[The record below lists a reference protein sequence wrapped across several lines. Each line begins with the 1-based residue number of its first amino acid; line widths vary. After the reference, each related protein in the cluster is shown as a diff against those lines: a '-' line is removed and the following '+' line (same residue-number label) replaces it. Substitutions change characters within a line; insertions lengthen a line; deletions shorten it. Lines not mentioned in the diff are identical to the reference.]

1 MILGVIPA
9 RYAST
14 RFPAKPLAD
23 LGGKSM
29 IRRVYEQVKKSKHIM
44 DVVVATDHPEIYN
57 HVKQFGGNV
66 CMTKESHVSGTDR
79 CYEALALQQ
88 KEFAYVINIQGDE
101 PFIQPEQIDLL
112 AGLLDGKTEIATL
125 VKKIE
130 EQEQLFNS
138 NVVKAVVAENR
149 TALYFSRSPIPH
161 VRNAQESEWLSKNT
175 FYKHIG
181 MYAYRSDILKQLTGL
196 PISSLEK
203 AESLEQLRWLENGFK
218 ISVVETQTETIG
230 IDTPLDL
237 EKALA
242 HLKSIN

>member
-29 IRRVYEQVKKSKHIM
+29 IQRVFEQVKKSRLIS
-44 DVVVATDHPEIYN
+44 DIVVATDHNDIFN
-57 HVKQFGGNV
+57 HVKKFGGNA
-66 CMTKESHVSGTDR
+66 CMTKENHVSGTDR
-79 CYEALALQQ
+79 CYETLTLQQ
-88 KEFAYVINIQGDE
+88 KEFKYVINIQGDE

-112 AGLLDGKTEIATL
+112 ANLLDGKTEIATL

-130 EQEQLFNS
+130 DQEQVFNP
-138 NVVKAVVAENR
+138 NVVKAVVSKSGS
-149 TALYFSRSPIPH
+149 ALYFSRSPIPH
-161 VRNAQESEWLSKNT
+161 IRNTKESEWLNGNT

-181 MYAYRSDILKQLTGL
+181 MYAYRADILKQLTAL
-196 PISSLEK
+196 PVSSLEK

-218 ISVVETQTETIG
+218 ISVAETKTETIG
-230 IDTPLDL
+230 IDTPEDL
-237 EKALA
+237 QKALSY
-242 HLKSIN
+242 LKTIN

>member
-29 IRRVYEQVKKSKHIM
+29 IQRVYEQVKKSKHVAE
-44 DVVVATDHPEIYN
+44 VVVATDHDEIFQ
-57 HVKQFGGNV
+57 HVKKFGGSV
-66 CMTKESHVSGTDR
+66 CMTKESHPSGTDR
-79 CYEALALQQ
+79 CFEALTLQQ
-88 KEFAYVINIQGDE
+88 KEFSYVINIQGDE

-112 AGLLDGKTEIATL
+112 AKLLDGNVEIATL

-130 EQEQLFNS
+130 DQEQLFNP
-138 NVVKAVVAENR
+138 NVVKTVVSKDKS
-149 TALYFSRSPIPH
+149 ALYFSRSPVPH
-161 VRNAQESEWLSKNT
+161 IRNAQENEWLSKHT

-181 MYAYRSDILKQLTGL
+181 MYAYRRDILKQLTSL

-218 ISVVETQTETIG
+218 ISIAETKTETIG
-230 IDTPLDL
+230 IDTPEDL
-237 EKALA
+237 QKALSY
-242 HLKSIN
+242 LKTIG